1 MVGYWGSPFARLD
14 IKQPKTRNTNG
25 TQCCWKCGA
34 AGMVTGISAP
44 IGFIQKMSV
53 I

>member
-1 MVGYWGSPFARLD
+1 MEMPSHWLSYLLGES
-14 IKQPKTRNTNG
+14 
-25 TQCCWKCGA
+25 GA

>member
-1 MVGYWGSPFARLD
+1 MEIPLLALLFIGKS
-14 IKQPKTRNTNG
+14 
-25 TQCCWKCGA
+25 GA